1 MNKSKDYRAR
11 MKTSCPSTIK
21 TWYISEE
28 WRWSLFKTES
38 CVLKKMN
45 HAVAVSSYPRSDSF
59 YFSLLSVR
67 GEFGVRVTHFF
78 IRAFKNSFLD
88 SSLLAD
94 LLKDKLAA
102 SQ

>member
-21 TWYISEE
+21 TCYISEE

-38 CVLKKMN
+38 CVLKN
-45 HAVAVSSYPRSDSF
+45 IYQTVAASSYPRWDSF
-59 YFSLLSVR
+59 HFNPLAVR
-67 GEFGVRVTHFF
+67 GEFVRVTHFL
-78 IRAFKNSFLD
+78 IRAFKNSFLV
-88 SSLLAD
+88 SFLLAN
-94 LLKDKLAA
+94 LLKEKLAA